1 MNPGK
6 LRYAAW
12 MHRHAFTLTE
22 LMITVALVGVLAAIG
37 ITSWRDTQFRT
48 LRAEIPPNV
57 EAIRVAELAYFST
70 WDTFIDEPSWYPSD
84 LARDATDKQAVDWPE
99 LGTAGNFDTIGWQ
112 PFGKVRGRYSIPVG
126 DETSLQVEGQ
136 SNVDGDTEVA
146 SYFATEQNTGTWDTG
161 SVNEF

>member
-1 MNPGK
+1 MNGAD
-6 LRYAAW
+6 LRYAAA
-12 MHRHAFTLTE
+12 MLRNGFTLTE

-70 WDTFIDEPSWYPSD
+70 WDTFIDEPAWYPGD
-84 LARDATDKQAVDWPE
+84 LARDATDKQAVEWPAV
-99 LGTAGNFDTIGWQ
+99 GTAGNFDAIGWQ

-126 DETSLQVEGQ
+126 DNANLQVEGQ

-161 SVNEF
+161 SANEY